1 MFLSQNELKTVADKA
16 IIVLITDMDEEIVDQ
31 VIAESIDLMSS
42 YLSRYYDVQNIFNK
56 QGAARNLTIMKYLKD
71 IVIYEVY
78 MRHTRQIN
86 EAAQKRY
93 NEAMNFLEKLNTGDF
108 FISTLPSIP
117 GEITS
122 PNNQEEQ
129 QTRFGSNSPYQTM
142 Y

>member
-56 QGAARNLTIMKYLKD
+56 QGVARNLTVLKYLKD

>member
-56 QGAARNLTIMKYLKD
+56 QGAARNLTVLKYLKD

>member
-56 QGAARNLTIMKYLKD
+56 QGAARNLTVLKYLKD

-129 QTRFGSNSPYQTM
+129 LTRFGSNSPYQTM

>member
-1 MFLSQNELKTVADKA
+1 L
-16 IIVLITDMDEEIVDQ
+16 
-31 VIAESIDLMSS
+31 
-42 YLSRYYDVQNIFNK
+42 
-56 QGAARNLTIMKYLKD
+56 KYLKD